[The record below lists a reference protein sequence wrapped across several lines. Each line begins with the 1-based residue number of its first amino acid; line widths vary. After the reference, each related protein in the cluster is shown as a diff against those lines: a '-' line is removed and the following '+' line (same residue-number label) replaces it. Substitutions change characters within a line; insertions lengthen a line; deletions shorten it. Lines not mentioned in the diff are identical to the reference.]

1 MAAELAGDLVDGD
14 ACPVCGS
21 CEHPSPAERGTT
33 AVTADD
39 IEAAEVAATAAM
51 SARSALE
58 SRVAST
64 RATDEAQR
72 SELQVLLEGRD
83 PSRLDDELVASRA
96 TLGQAQAAAS
106 VLPRLGERLQQLR
119 AERDALTGQVDSQRQ
134 AVATALTRAEAARGQ
149 AARAAESL
157 AQGLREHAALCPCT
171 GGRPGGM
178 STTDAAEAPDGAET
192 PDEAALVGRHRVAVR
207 THRAATVSLRRLG
220 EALGTLVTTTRTADA
235 TRDRLTAALT
245 QHGFADVAAARA
257 ALLPADELARMTA
270 QLRAI
275 DTQRD
280 QAEALLAQPE
290 VSAAEQQPAPDLEA
304 LARVAATARD
314 EATRARRAQTIA
326 ESAEHRLHDLAGE
339 VHAILERI
347 GPAEAEQ
354 AVVQE
359 LADCVAGTSA
369 NNTLRMR
376 LSSYVLAA
384 RLEEVARLA
393 NERLQVMTEGR
404 YTLVYSDALAR
415 RGARSGLGLRVVDAW
430 TGASRETST
439 LSGGESFMASLA
451 LALGLGDA
459 VRAEAGGF
467 DLADAVRRRGLR
479 HARRRQPRAGDGR
492 ARQPARGRTQPW
504 ASSAT
509 SASCASA
516 SPPSCGSPRAR
527 SAPASRWCPPSPRW
541 PDARG
546 RGEPRGHAPLR
557 HVPAG
562 KHREARSCPRWGA
575 GTGLAVDPLGWLLLE
590 RLRRRAGADQVA
602 VAVRAVDPADRR
614 PVLGRRVDA
623 RPGRPP
629 SCRSYGCSHSP
640 ASASRRVRRAAQR
653 VVGRRPLAAADPVD
667 LAADRD
673 HRVAEPVELAE
684 VLALGR
690 LDHQRAGHRERHRR
704 RVEAVVDQPLGDV
717 VDGDAGRPW

>member
-1 MAAELAGDLVDGD
+1 MPLHRR
-14 ACPVCGS
+14 P
-21 CEHPSPAERGTT
+21 P
-33 AVTADD
+33 
-39 IEAAEVAATAAM
+39 
-51 SARSALE
+51 
-58 SRVAST
+58 
-64 RATDEAQR
+64 
-72 SELQVLLEGRD
+72 GRD
-83 PSRLDDELVASRA
+83 EHH
-96 TLGQAQAAAS
+96 G
-106 VLPRLGERLQQLR
+106 
-119 AERDALTGQVDSQRQ
+119 
-134 AVATALTRAEAARGQ
+134 RGG
-149 AARAAESL
+149 S
-157 AQGLREHAALCPCT
+157 
-171 GGRPGGM
+171 
-178 STTDAAEAPDGAET
+178 PDGAET
-192 PDEAALVGRHRVAVR
+192 PDEADGRAALVGRHRVAVR

-235 TRDRLTAALT
+235 TRERLTAALT

-376 LSSYVLAA
+376 LSSYLLAA

-467 DLADAVRRRGLR
+467 DLQTLFVDEGFGTLDDDSLEQVMGVLDSLR
-479 HARRRQPRAGDGR
+479 EGGR
-492 ARQPARGRTQPW
+492 SVGIV
-504 ASSAT
+504 SHV
-509 SASCASA
+509 ASCASA

-527 SAPASRWCPPSPRW
+527 PAPASSGVCR
-541 PDARG
+541 
-546 RGEPRGHAPLR
+546 PRGGLTPRTRRRRAHPAPR
-557 HVPAG
+557 PAG
-562 KHREARSCPRWGA
+562 KHREARLCPRRGA

-590 RLRRRAGADQVA
+590 GLRRRAGADQVA
-602 VAVRAVDPADRR
+602 VAVGAVDAADRR
-614 PVLGRRVDA
+614 PVLVRPVDPGGR
-623 RPGRPP
+623 RPP
-629 SCRSYGCSHSP
+629 SPVVRVRPTRRPARAPCAARAAAALSATATSP
-640 ASASRRVRRAAQR
+640 ARHLRRSRPGSRSSRRRTGRSRRGPRSRSA
-653 VVGRRPLAAADPVD
+653 PP
-667 LAADRD
+667 
-673 HRVAEPVELAE
+673 
-684 VLALGR
+684 
-690 LDHQRAGHRERHRR
+690 
-704 RVEAVVDQPLGDV
+704 
-717 VDGDAGRPW
+717 